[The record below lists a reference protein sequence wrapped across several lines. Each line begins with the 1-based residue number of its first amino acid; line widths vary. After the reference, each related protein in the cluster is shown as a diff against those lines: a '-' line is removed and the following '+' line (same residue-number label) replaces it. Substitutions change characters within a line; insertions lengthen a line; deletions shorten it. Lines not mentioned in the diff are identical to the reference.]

1 MTLSVTE
8 AELVAATNCVQD
20 MLYIRKIIES
30 IGLKVKLPMILHV
43 DNKGAKDLMN
53 NWSVG
58 GRTRHVEVRYHF
70 LRELKEQNIVRIKWI
85 STHAN
90 CADLFTKNL
99 TGPVFTKH
107 NIKLCGIDEYM
118 PAGLY
123 QEEGVRIGNEIDR
136 RPDGTSV
143 KPALMTATKG
153 VVCVKAT
160 THVVKFSKMPDI
172 ESKNK

>member
-1 MTLSVTE
+1 
-8 AELVAATNCVQD
+8 
-20 MLYIRKIIES
+20 
-30 IGLKVKLPMILHV
+30 
-43 DNKGAKDLMN
+43 MN

-153 VVCVKAT
+153 VVGLVGLDSDFHGENQPHNMDQHGNIEKLMDLHREMMKLTRSAT
-160 THVVKFSKMPDI
+160 SASLFRDC
-172 ESKNK
+172 